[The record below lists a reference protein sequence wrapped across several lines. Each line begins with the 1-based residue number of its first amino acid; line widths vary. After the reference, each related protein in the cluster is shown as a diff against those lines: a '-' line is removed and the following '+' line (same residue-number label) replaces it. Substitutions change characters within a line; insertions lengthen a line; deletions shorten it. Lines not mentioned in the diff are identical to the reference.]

1 MDKFKNNQIRRETQ
15 LKLNKSRSVT
25 REEVNFVQLN

>member
-25 REEVNFVQLN
+25 REEVNFV